1 MANSRTGVKAAL
13 RSRNIRQNARRN
25 RETIA
30 KLRPSMIET
39 KAVGT
44 QPDIASQPRGS
55 LHQPPLVSIVIP
67 AYNAAG
73 YIPATLDSAFAQTL
87 SDYEIIVV
95 NDGSPDTPLL
105 EEALQPYLGK
115 IRYIKQENRGPSN
128 ARNTGIQAS
137 RGKYVWFPNHLANQ
151 IAIFESDPALGLV
164 YANGVQIRDD
174 QPVGVSFDRTPQ
186 SLPVNFD
193 SLLREQSTVNTSS
206 AVVAR
211 EALLEAGMFDEQF
224 RRCEDYD
231 LWLRLAAAGVRMTFT
246 REIQIAHRPANGLAA
261 SGDLMKQALIA
272 VYQKALATQKLTEEQ
287 TSVVRAKIANISLA
301 IQFERAKQFLLE
313 GKFAEAVECTDR
325 AKEITPLWKLRLA
338 KLGLRLFPHV
348 LQSLYRAHLRRVENR
363 KRAQREESLKLAG
376 FANRTI
382 DDVAR
387 TGSAA
392 VSAAVRRASR
402 PPREGAMPPG

>member
-1 MANSRTGVKAAL
+1 MT
-13 RSRNIRQNARRN
+13 
-25 RETIA
+25 
-30 KLRPSMIET
+30 ET

-44 QPDIASQPRGS
+44 QPDIASPPRRS
-55 LHQPPLVSIVIP
+55 LHQPLVSVVIP

-73 YIPATLDSAFAQTL
+73 YIPATLDSAFAQTH
-87 SDYEIIVV
+87 SNYEIIVV

-105 EEALQPYLGK
+105 EEALQPYLGR

-128 ARNTGIQAS
+128 ARNTGIRAS
-137 RGKYVWFPNHLANQ
+137 RGKYVAFLDSDDLWFPNHLANQ

-164 YANGVQIRDD
+164 YANGVQIQDD

-186 SLPVNFD
+186 SLPVNLD

-211 EALLEAGMFDEQF
+211 EALVEAGMFDEQF

-272 VYQKALATQKLTEEQ
+272 VYQKTLATQKLTEEQ
-287 TSVVRAKIANISLA
+287 TSVVRAKIASISLA

-313 GKFAEAVECTDR
+313 GKFGDAFECIER
-325 AKEITPLWKLRLA
+325 AKAIAPVWKLRLA
-338 KLGLRLFPHV
+338 ELGLRLFPHL

-376 FANRTI
+376 FANQTI
-382 DDVAR
+382 DGVTR
-387 TGSAA
+387 TSSAA
-392 VSAAVRRASR
+392 VSAALRRASR
-402 PPREGAMPPG
+402 PPGEGAAPSG